1 MNGKGGNVML
11 TKEQK
16 QFYDENGYLMVEDVV
31 TSEQL
36 KKLQQITYA
45 LIEDSRQISQSNE
58 VYDHR

>member
-1 MNGKGGNVML
+1 ML

-16 QFYDENGYLMVEDVV
+16 QFYDENGYLMVEDVI

-45 LIEDSRQISQSNE
+45 LIEDSRLISQSNE
-58 VYDHR
+58 V